1 MESKLRAMSDPRVE
15 AVRADELV
23 GLGSCTSMDEAF
35 TDAELIAHLDGMDV
49 STPAGAIKE
58 ARDME
63 ELWLEQG
70 LNARW
75 GEDDDPQKVAYDSFI
90 KRRKELE
97 R

>member
-1 MESKLRAMSDPRVE
+1 MSDPRVV

-23 GLGSCTSMDEAF
+23 GLGTCTSVDEAF
-35 TDAELIAHLDGMDV
+35 EDPELVAHLDGMDV
-49 STPAGAIKE
+49 KTPQGAVKE
-58 ARDME
+58 MRDME

-75 GEDDDPQKVAYDSFI
+75 GEEDDPQKVAYDSFI
-90 KRRKELE
+90 KKRKELE

>member
-1 MESKLRAMSDPRVE
+1 MSDPRVS

-35 TDAELIAHLDGMDV
+35 TDEELAAHMNYMGV
-49 STPAGAIKE
+49 TTTEEAIRE

-70 LNARW
+70 LNQRW